1 MKANKLAMSLVL
13 AFAGVS
19 GTAQAA
25 SNIMFDADGA
35 GGAGAIS
42 IGAFDFIPGNAY
54 AVNALDPATISSG
67 ASTQLVYQS
76 KLGTF
81 TNGATVINLPAGGE
95 FTVQA
100 SFYETAVIPLGGPVA
115 VFTLDTSKPSWFKI
129 WYDATPDA
137 DDNTGLGYD
146 NGTLILS
153 GSLVS
158 QSASITNYTLLPG
171 NASTGKTGNLD
182 SRNSDGNNTP
192 GVITD
197 MTGGIAQIEV
207 DIDPSAGGFTDSNF
221 FKSSITQLMVDL
233 QLNTSLATPFQE
245 ANPSSQVVGI
255 TPIYGDSLGY
265 IGKHNGRT
273 GTNAGF
279 QFQADA
285 NMSFNPTVP
294 EPASLALLGLG
305 LGALGF
311 TARRR
316 AK

>member
-19 GTAQAA
+19 GMAQAA
-25 SNIMFDADGA
+25 SNILFDADGA
-35 GGAGAIS
+35 GGAAAFS

-54 AVNALDPATISSG
+54 AVKALDPATLGAG

-81 TNGATVINLPAGGE
+81 TNGSTVINLPAGSGE

-100 SFYETAVIPLGGPVA
+100 SFYETATIPLGGPVA
-115 VFTLDTSKPSWFKI
+115 IYQLDTTKPSWFKI
-129 WYDATPDA
+129 WYDPTPDA

-146 NGTLILS
+146 DGTLILS
-153 GSLVS
+153 GSLVT
-158 QSASITNYTLLPG
+158 QTASITNYSLLSG
-171 NASTGKTGNLD
+171 TATKNLD
-182 SRNSDGNNTP
+182 SRVSDGNNTP
-192 GVITD
+192 NVITD
-197 MTGGIAQIEV
+197 VTGGVAQIEV
-207 DIDPSAGGFTDSNF
+207 NIDPSAGGFADSNF
-221 FKSSITQLMVDL
+221 FKSSITQLLIDL

-255 TPIYGDSLGY
+255 TPIYGDSAGH